1 MPLERGRVGTGSVLA
16 LDAFGPQDTF
26 LLNEDMAD
34 SQWDPTYTQTTNFA
48 ITQRIVPLP
57 GSAWVDHE
65 ITLELVP
72 KSTGDL
78 ISNLHL
84 KCSLPAL
91 PPGNVYTDQIGRAI
105 FKQVDFMIDGQV
117 IESLND
123 DWYILRDQLFLD
135 ADEKN
140 AMAKAINAG
149 YSEGTLSA
157 LAQTPQID
165 MIIPLDF
172 FFCRRHSRYKKHRE
186 RLDKPYF
193 PMCAIYNQRVYLK
206 IVFQKW
212 NWFSNSIA
220 DVRTGTVNLSTP
232 VVFDSNN
239 QATLTV
245 SPVSSFNPGMYISGL
260 PIVDQRLL
268 ITSIDTANNQ
278 INVTS
283 TIQSS
288 PMFFPLSIG
297 FTQVNKTLT
306 IPSSTVYAGTTS
318 TFTLNNTTGIY
329 PGMLMTGCSDYSK
342 NLFFLGKVFVQS
354 KTSSTVTVTY
364 DYQEPRLNNRGETM
378 GVQFIDS
385 ATREFNQTFEGPIP
399 SGSSYVISR
408 TQPSTFQVGMVV
420 KGLPGITGTS
430 TVTSVYDSIM
440 ILSRLYDKPNLIVA
454 NKVGSNIV
462 VNGSNINQSSL
473 VFSNLLVKTSNIITS
488 NLTLITSNLI
498 TSNVSISGQANII
511 AVTNVN
517 LANSNILIDN
527 SNVGLTS
534 YTINGSNVSVN
545 GSNVQSSSLFL
556 TMSNIVTS
564 NITLSNIVTTN
575 VTLNNTSISFPNQT
589 PDASVWNYQ
598 VTIANQTD
606 FIEPPQLIIEEVQ
619 LTDEERQ
626 YIRTTPRRLIVNRAV
641 KKPPLFLEQGT
652 SGQVSIGIGASF
664 PVTMMAWFIRKSD
677 FETSPRYVD
686 SRYSYGYT
694 TKYINAATPITFFN
708 GVKLNYIDLIN
719 NAQISLS
726 GNDILSKIA
735 GGLYFTMKQPF
746 DHALSVPTK
755 SIYVYAF
762 GLNPKEYNQGGF
774 LDFSPLNASTTTLSL
789 EFNPEY
795 ATELAKS
802 FSLYVFYYGY
812 TIIEIKDG
820 FGRLVFV

>member
-1 MPLERGRVGTGSVLA
+1 M
-16 LDAFGPQDTF
+16 
-26 LLNEDMAD
+26 
-34 SQWDPTYTQTTNFA
+34 WDPNYTQTTNFA

-57 GSAWVDHE
+57 GSAWIDHE
-65 ITLELVP
+65 ITMELVP

-78 ISNLHL
+78 ISNLHI

-117 IESLND
+117 VESLND

-149 YSEGTLSA
+149 YTEGTLSA

-193 PMCAIYNQRVYLK
+193 PMCAIYNQRVYVK
-206 IVFQKW
+206 IAFQKW

-220 DVRTGTVNLSTP
+220 DVRTGTVNLTTP

-245 SPVSSFNPGMYISGL
+245 SPVSSFNAGMFISGL

-268 ITSIDTANNQ
+268 ITSVDTANNQ
-278 INVTS
+278 VTVTS
-283 TIQSS
+283 TNKSS
-288 PMFFPLSIG
+288 PMYFPLSIG

-306 IPSSTVYAGTTS
+306 IPSSTIYAGTTS

-354 KTSSTVTVTY
+354 KTTSTVTVTY

-385 ATREFNQTFEGPIP
+385 ATREFKQTFSGPIP
-399 SGSSYVISR
+399 AGSSYTFTMAIS
-408 TQPSTFQVGMVV
+408 PSTPVQTGMVV
-420 KGLPGITGTS
+420 TGLPGITGTA
-430 TVTSVYDSIM
+430 TVT
-440 ILSRLYDKPNLIVA
+440 
-454 NKVGSNIV
+454 G
-462 VNGSNINQSSL
+462 
-473 VFSNLLVKTSNIITS
+473 
-488 NLTLITSNLI
+488 
-498 TSNVSISGQANII
+498 
-511 AVTNVN
+511 VT
-517 LANSNILIDN
+517 
-527 SNVGLTS
+527 GL
-534 YTINGSNVSVN
+534 NVSV
-545 GSNVQSSSLFL
+545 
-556 TMSNIVTS
+556 
-564 NITLSNIVTTN
+564 
-575 VTLNNTSISFPNQT
+575 SFTNQT
-589 PDASVWNYQ
+589 PDASVWNYP

-606 FIEPPQLIIEEVQ
+606 FIEPPQLIIEEIQ

-652 SGQVSIGIGASF
+652 SGQVTIGIGASF

-746 DHALSVPTK
+746 DHALSIPTK

-774 LDFSPLNASTTTLSL
+774 LDFSPLNAATTTLSL
-789 EFNPEY
+789 EFNPDY

>member
-34 SQWDPTYTQTTNFA
+34 SQWDPSYTQTTNFA

-57 GSAWVDHE
+57 GSSWVDHE
-65 ITLELVP
+65 ITMELVP

-140 AMAKAINAG
+140 AMAKAVNAG
-149 YSEGTLSA
+149 YSEGTLSS

-193 PMCAIYNQRVYLK
+193 PMCAIYNQRVYVK

-268 ITSIDTANNQ
+268 ITSVDTANNQ
-278 INVTS
+278 VTVTS
-283 TIQSS
+283 TNTSS
-288 PMFFPLSIG
+288 PMYFSLSIG

-306 IPSSTVYAGTTS
+306 IPSSTIYAGTTS
-318 TFTLNNTTGIY
+318 TFTVSDTTGVY

-354 KTSSTVTVTY
+354 TTFDTVTVTY

-378 GVQFIDS
+378 GVQFKDS
-385 ATREFNQTFEGPIP
+385 NALEFRQTFSGPIP
-399 SGSSYVISR
+399 AGDSY
-408 TQPSTFQVGMVV
+408 TFALAFSPGTSVQVGMIVT
-420 KGLPGITGTS
+420 GLPGISGTA
-430 TVTSVYDSIM
+430 TVTGV
-440 ILSRLYDKPNLIVA
+440 
-454 NKVGSNIV
+454 
-462 VNGSNINQSSL
+462 
-473 VFSNLLVKTSNIITS
+473 
-488 NLTLITSNLI
+488 
-498 TSNVSISGQANII
+498 SGQ
-511 AVTNVN
+511 
-517 LANSNILIDN
+517 
-527 SNVGLTS
+527 
-534 YTINGSNVSVN
+534 NVSV
-545 GSNVQSSSLFL
+545 
-556 TMSNIVTS
+556 
-564 NITLSNIVTTN
+564 
-575 VTLNNTSISFPNQT
+575 SFPNQT
-589 PDASVWNYQ
+589 PDASVWDYQ

-606 FIEPPQLIIEEVQ
+606 FIEPPKLIIEEIQ

-652 SGQVSIGIGASF
+652 SGQVTIGIGASF

-677 FETSPRYVD
+677 FETSNRYVD

-694 TKYINAATPITFFN
+694 TKYINASTPITFFN

-719 NAQISLS
+719 NAQITLS

-774 LDFSPLNASTTTLSL
+774 LDFSPLNAATTTLSL
-789 EFNPEY
+789 EFNPDY

>member
-1 MPLERGRVGTGSVLA
+1 M
-16 LDAFGPQDTF
+16 
-26 LLNEDMAD
+26 
-34 SQWDPTYTQTTNFA
+34 WDPTYTQTTNFA

-57 GSAWVDHE
+57 GSAWIDHE
-65 ITLELVP
+65 ITMELVP

-91 PPGNVYTDQIGRAI
+91 PPGNVYSDQIGRAI

-140 AMAKAINAG
+140 AMAKAVNAG
-149 YSEGTLSA
+149 YTEGTLSA

-193 PMCAIYNQRVYLK
+193 PMCAIYNQRVYVK
-206 IVFQKW
+206 IAFQKW
-212 NWFSNSIA
+212 NWFSNSIS

-245 SPVSSFNPGMYISGL
+245 SPVSNFNAGMYVSGL
-260 PIVDQRLL
+260 PIVDQKLL
-268 ITSIDTANNQ
+268 ITSVDTANNQ

-283 TIQSS
+283 TVKSS

-297 FTQVNKTLT
+297 FTQVEKTLT
-306 IPSSTVYAGTTS
+306 IPTEGIYTGTS
-318 TFTLNNTTGIY
+318 YTFTVNNTTGIY
-329 PGMLMTGCSDYSK
+329 PGMVMTGCSDYSK
-342 NLFFLGKVFVQS
+342 NIFFLGKVFVQS
-354 KTSSTVTVTY
+354 KTVDTVTVTFN
-364 DYQEPRLNNRGETM
+364 YQEIRMNNKGQTM
-378 GVQFIDS
+378 PVQFIDS
-385 ATREFNQTFEGPIP
+385 AARTFHQVFSGPIP
-399 SGSSYVISR
+399 TGDSYTFAMAISP
-408 TQPSTFQVGMVV
+408 TEPIQTGMAVT
-420 KGLPGITGTS
+420 GLPGISGTA
-430 TVTSVYDSIM
+430 TVT
-440 ILSRLYDKPNLIVA
+440 
-454 NKVGSNIV
+454 G
-462 VNGSNINQSSL
+462 
-473 VFSNLLVKTSNIITS
+473 
-488 NLTLITSNLI
+488 
-498 TSNVSISGQANII
+498 VS
-511 AVTNVN
+511 
-517 LANSNILIDN
+517 
-527 SNVGLTS
+527 GL
-534 YTINGSNVSVN
+534 NVSV
-545 GSNVQSSSLFL
+545 SFSS
-556 TMSNIVTS
+556 
-564 NITLSNIVTTN
+564 
-575 VTLNNTSISFPNQT
+575 QT
-589 PDASVWNYQ
+589 PDASVWNYP
-598 VTIANQTD
+598 VTIANQID
-606 FIEPPQLIIEEVQ
+606 FMEPPQLIIEEIQ

-626 YIRTTPRRLIVNRAV
+626 YIRTKPRRLIVNRAV
-641 KKPPLFLEQGT
+641 KKPPLFLDQGT
-652 SGQVSIGIGASF
+652 SGQVTIGIGASF

-677 FETSPRYVD
+677 FETSNRYVD

-694 TKYINAATPITFFN
+694 TKYINASTPITFFN

-719 NAQISLS
+719 NAQITLS
-726 GNDILSKIA
+726 GNDILSKLA

-746 DHALSVPTK
+746 DHALSIPTK

-774 LDFSPLNASTTTLSL
+774 LDFSPLNAATTTLSL
-789 EFNPEY
+789 EFNPDY

>member
-16 LDAFGPQDTF
+16 LDAIGPQDSF
-26 LLNEDMAD
+26 LLNNDMAD
-34 SQWDPTYTQTTNFA
+34 SMWDPTYTQTTNFA

-57 GSAWVDHE
+57 GSSWIDHE
-65 ITLELVP
+65 ITMELVP

-91 PPGNVYTDQIGRAI
+91 PPGNIYSDQIGRAI

-117 IESLND
+117 VESLND

-140 AMAKAINAG
+140 AMAKAVNAG
-149 YSEGTLSA
+149 YTEGTLST

-193 PMCAIYNQRVYLK
+193 PMCAIYNQRVYIK
-206 IVFQKW
+206 IAFQKW

-220 DVRTGTVNLSTP
+220 DVREATVNLSTP

-239 QATLTV
+239 LATLSV
-245 SPVSSFNPGMYISGL
+245 SPVSNFNAGMYISGL
-260 PIVDQRLL
+260 PIVDQKLL
-268 ITSIDTANNQ
+268 ITSVNTANSQ
-278 INVTS
+278 VTVTS

-306 IPSSTVYAGTTS
+306 IPSIGIYTGTS
-318 TFTLNNTTGIY
+318 YTFTVNNTTGVY
-329 PGMLMTGCSDYSK
+329 PGMLMSGCSDYSK
-342 NLFFLGKVFVQS
+342 NVYFQGKVFVQS
-354 KTSSTVTVTY
+354 KTTSTVTVTF
-364 DYQEPRLNNRGETM
+364 DYQEIRINNKGQTM
-378 GVQFIDS
+378 PVQFIDS
-385 ATREFNQTFEGPIP
+385 ATREFRQTFSGPIP
-399 SGSSYVISR
+399 AGSSYTFTMAIS
-408 TQPSTFQVGMVV
+408 PSTPVQTDMVV
-420 KGLPGITGTS
+420 TGLPGISGT
-430 TVTSVYDSIM
+430 
-440 ILSRLYDKPNLIVA
+440 A
-454 NKVGSNIV
+454 
-462 VNGSNINQSSL
+462 
-473 VFSNLLVKTSNIITS
+473 
-488 NLTLITSNLI
+488 
-498 TSNVSISGQANII
+498 
-511 AVTNVN
+511 
-517 LANSNILIDN
+517 
-527 SNVGLTS
+527 
-534 YTINGSNVSVN
+534 
-545 GSNVQSSSLFL
+545 
-556 TMSNIVTS
+556 
-564 NITLSNIVTTN
+564 IVTTVSGLN
-575 VTLNNTSISFPNQT
+575 VTVTFPNQT
-589 PDASVWNYQ
+589 PNASVWDYP
-598 VTIANQTD
+598 VTIANHTD

-626 YIRTTPRRLIVNRAV
+626 YIRTKPRRLIVNRAV
-641 KKPPLFLEQGT
+641 KKPPLFLDQGT
-652 SGQVSIGIGASF
+652 SGQVTIGIGASF
-664 PVTMMAWFIRKSD
+664 PVTMMAWFIRKTD
-677 FETSPRYVD
+677 FETSNRYVD

-719 NAQISLS
+719 NAQITLS

-789 EFNPEY
+789 EFNPDY

>member
-149 YSEGTLSA
+149 YTEGTLSA

-245 SPVSSFNPGMYISGL
+245 SPVSSFNSGMFISGL

-268 ITSIDTANNQ
+268 ITTVDTANNQ
-278 INVTS
+278 INVIS
-283 TIQSS
+283 TVQSS

-306 IPSSTVYAGTTS
+306 IPSSTIYAGTTS

-354 KTSSTVTVTY
+354 TTVDSVTVTY
-364 DYQEPRLNNRGETM
+364 DYQEPRLSNKSGTIKTTGVVPENISSVTTITLPFVNPAVQNGYTATTNLISGTM
-378 GVQFIDS
+378 TVIRYDSASVTFSISSQTTPSIPINTEVNITALMAVQFIDS
-385 ATREFNQTFEGPIP
+385 ATREFRQTFSGPIP
-399 SGSSYVISR
+399 AGTSYTFTMAIS
-408 TQPSTFQVGMVV
+408 PSNPVQTGMVV
-420 KGLPGITGTS
+420 TGLPGITGTA
-430 TVTSVYDSIM
+430 TVT
-440 ILSRLYDKPNLIVA
+440 
-454 NKVGSNIV
+454 G
-462 VNGSNINQSSL
+462 
-473 VFSNLLVKTSNIITS
+473 
-488 NLTLITSNLI
+488 
-498 TSNVSISGQANII
+498 
-511 AVTNVN
+511 VT
-517 LANSNILIDN
+517 
-527 SNVGLTS
+527 GL
-534 YTINGSNVSVN
+534 NVSV
-545 GSNVQSSSLFL
+545 
-556 TMSNIVTS
+556 
-564 NITLSNIVTTN
+564 
-575 VTLNNTSISFPNQT
+575 SFTNQT
-589 PDASVWNYQ
+589 PDASVWNYP

-606 FIEPPQLIIEEVQ
+606 FIEPPQLVIEEVQ

-746 DHALSVPTK
+746 DHALSIPTK

-789 EFNPEY
+789 EFNPDY

>member
-1 MPLERGRVGTGSVLA
+1 MPLQRGRVGTGSVLA
-16 LDAFGPQDTF
+16 LDAIGPQDTF

-34 SQWDPTYTQTTNFA
+34 SSWDPSYTQTTNFA
-48 ITQRIVPLP
+48 ITQRIVPIP

-65 ITLELVP
+65 ITMELVP

-91 PPGNVYTDQIGRAI
+91 PPGNVYSDQIGRAI

-140 AMAKAINAG
+140 AMAKAVNAG
-149 YSEGTLSA
+149 YTEGTLSA

-193 PMCAIYNQRVYLK
+193 PMCAIYNQRVYIK
-206 IVFQKW
+206 IAFQKW

-220 DVRTGTVNLSTP
+220 DVRSGTVNLSTP

-245 SPVSSFNPGMYISGL
+245 SPVSNFNAGMYVSGL
-260 PIVDQRLL
+260 PIVDQKLL
-268 ITSIDTANNQ
+268 ITSVDTANNQ

-306 IPSSTVYAGTTS
+306 IPSSTIYAGTTS
-318 TFTLNNTTGIY
+318 TFTVSDTTGIY
-329 PGMLMTGCSDYSK
+329 PGMLMSGCSDYSK
-342 NLFFLGKVFVQS
+342 NLFFQGKVFVVS
-354 KTSSTVTVTY
+354 TTVDTVTVTY
-364 DYQEPRLNNRGETM
+364 GYQEPRLNNRGETM

-385 ATREFNQTFEGPIP
+385 DSRTFNQAFSGPIP
-399 SGSSYVISR
+399 TGDSYTFTTTSSFSSR
-408 TQPSTFQVGMVV
+408 IRNGMDVN
-420 KGLPGITGTS
+420 GLPGITGTATVVDAEMIISKLES
-430 TVTSVYDSIM
+430 TLDYRPGELVSS
-440 ILSRLYDKPNLIVA
+440 NLIVD
-454 NKVGSNIV
+454 
-462 VNGSNINQSSL
+462 GSNINA
-473 VFSNLLVKTSNIITS
+473 VNFVYSNLVVGTS
-488 NLTLITSNLI
+488 NLTVCSNVNVVINADITDSNVI
-498 TSNVSISGQANII
+498 VDNSNVSIS
-511 AVTNVN
+511 NVFVSG
-517 LANSNILIDN
+517 SNVIVDN
-527 SNVGLTS
+527 SNVLSSGFYIPNITDS
-534 YTINGSNVSVN
+534 IIRVSNVIA
-545 GSNVQSSSLFL
+545 SNATKSD
-556 TMSNIVTS
+556 
-564 NITLSNIVTTN
+564 ITV
-575 VTLNNTSISFPNQT
+575 SFPSQT
-589 PDASVWNYQ
+589 PDPSVWIYP
-598 VTIANQTD
+598 VTIANHTD
-606 FIEPPQLIIEEVQ
+606 FMEPPQLIIEEVQ

-652 SGQVSIGIGASF
+652 SGQVTIGIGASF

-677 FETSPRYVD
+677 FETSNRYVD

-694 TKYINAATPITFFN
+694 TKYINASTPITFFN

-719 NAQISLS
+719 NAQITLS

-746 DHALSVPTK
+746 DHALSIPTK

-774 LDFSPLNASTTTLSL
+774 LDFSPLNAATTTLSL
-789 EFNPEY
+789 EFNPDY

>member
-1 MPLERGRVGTGSVLA
+1 
-16 LDAFGPQDTF
+16 
-26 LLNEDMAD
+26 
-34 SQWDPTYTQTTNFA
+34 
-48 ITQRIVPLP
+48 
-57 GSAWVDHE
+57 
-65 ITLELVP
+65 
-72 KSTGDL
+72 
-78 ISNLHL
+78 
-84 KCSLPAL
+84 
-91 PPGNVYTDQIGRAI
+91 
-105 FKQVDFMIDGQV
+105 MIDGQV

-149 YSEGTLSA
+149 YTEGTLSA
-157 LAQTPQID
+157 LSQTPQID

-245 SPVSSFNPGMYISGL
+245 SPVSSFNSGMFISGL

-268 ITSIDTANNQ
+268 ITTVDTANNQ
-278 INVTS
+278 INVIS
-283 TIQSS
+283 TVQSS

-306 IPSSTVYAGTTS
+306 IPSSTIYAGTTS

-354 KTSSTVTVTY
+354 KTTSTVTVTY
-364 DYQEPRLNNRGETM
+364 DYQEPRLNNRGQTM

-385 ATREFNQTFEGPIP
+385 ATREFRQTFSGPIP
-399 SGSSYVISR
+399 AGTSYTFTMAIS
-408 TQPSTFQVGMVV
+408 PSNPVQTGMVV
-420 KGLPGITGTS
+420 TGLPGITGTA
-430 TVTSVYDSIM
+430 TVT
-440 ILSRLYDKPNLIVA
+440 
-454 NKVGSNIV
+454 G
-462 VNGSNINQSSL
+462 
-473 VFSNLLVKTSNIITS
+473 
-488 NLTLITSNLI
+488 
-498 TSNVSISGQANII
+498 
-511 AVTNVN
+511 VT
-517 LANSNILIDN
+517 
-527 SNVGLTS
+527 GL
-534 YTINGSNVSVN
+534 NVSV
-545 GSNVQSSSLFL
+545 
-556 TMSNIVTS
+556 
-564 NITLSNIVTTN
+564 
-575 VTLNNTSISFPNQT
+575 SFTNQT
-589 PDASVWNYQ
+589 PDASVWNYP

-641 KKPPLFLEQGT
+641 KKPPLFLDQGT

-677 FETSPRYVD
+677 FETSNRYVD

-694 TKYINAATPITFFN
+694 TKYINASTPITFFN

-746 DHALSVPTK
+746 DHALSIPTK

-789 EFNPEY
+789 EFNPDY

>member
-149 YSEGTLSA
+149 YTEGTLSA

-245 SPVSSFNPGMYISGL
+245 SPVSSFNSGMFISGL

-268 ITSIDTANNQ
+268 ITTVDTANNQ
-278 INVTS
+278 INVIS
-283 TIQSS
+283 TVQSS

-306 IPSSTVYAGTTS
+306 IPSSTIYAGTTS

-354 KTSSTVTVTY
+354 KTTSTVTVTY
-364 DYQEPRLNNRGETM
+364 DYQEPRLNNRGQTM

-385 ATREFNQTFEGPIP
+385 ATREFRQTFSGPIP
-399 SGSSYVISR
+399 AGTSYTFTMAIS
-408 TQPSTFQVGMVV
+408 PSNPVQTGMVV
-420 KGLPGITGTS
+420 TGLPGITGTA
-430 TVTSVYDSIM
+430 TVT
-440 ILSRLYDKPNLIVA
+440 
-454 NKVGSNIV
+454 G
-462 VNGSNINQSSL
+462 
-473 VFSNLLVKTSNIITS
+473 
-488 NLTLITSNLI
+488 
-498 TSNVSISGQANII
+498 
-511 AVTNVN
+511 VT
-517 LANSNILIDN
+517 
-527 SNVGLTS
+527 GL
-534 YTINGSNVSVN
+534 NVSV
-545 GSNVQSSSLFL
+545 
-556 TMSNIVTS
+556 
-564 NITLSNIVTTN
+564 
-575 VTLNNTSISFPNQT
+575 SFTNQT
-589 PDASVWNYQ
+589 PDASVWNYP

-746 DHALSVPTK
+746 DHALSIPTK

-789 EFNPEY
+789 EFNPDY